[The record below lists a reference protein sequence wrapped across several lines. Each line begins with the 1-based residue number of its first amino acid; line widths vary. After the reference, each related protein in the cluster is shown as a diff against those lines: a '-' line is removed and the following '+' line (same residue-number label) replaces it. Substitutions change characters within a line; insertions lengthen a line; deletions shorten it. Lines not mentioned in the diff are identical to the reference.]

1 MISESSQDEEEEVK
15 AVTVKFA
22 RQETAEQKSRRMKS
36 FDYLTKEQGKER
48 WVPCTYQKIQVCLL
62 QNFFTGSGLE
72 DDKVVTMV
80 MKCKAF
86 V

>member
-1 MISESSQDEEEEVK
+1 MFDFPVESSQEEEEEVK

-48 WVPCTYQKIQVCLL
+48 WVPCTYQRLQV
-62 QNFFTGSGLE
+62 GSMLSSS
-72 DDKVVTMV
+72 
-80 MKCKAF
+80 F
-86 V
+86 